1 MCGYLQI
8 RIIMFLGKNIITLGI
23 FCFVTL
29 LLLAG
34 LVVWNGQS
42 REIGKI
48 VAVEDRDISR
58 DKADVI
64 SLESVVEDDEK
75 TISAESFLAVLVKKG
90 GTKEIL
96 IEKNK
101 DTTLPMASISK
112 LLTALVAVEQ
122 YRADEVVTMS
132 EDAMKGKGVS
142 TVYHAGDR
150 FYFSGLFQALL
161 VGSHNEV
168 ANLLAEKVGTDGF
181 VGLMNQKARKIGLT
195 KTSFVNVT
203 GLDTATS
210 SVRINSSTAT
220 DVVEL
225 VRYIEMNQPQILS
238 ITGQRGFDLFDVNKK
253 LIAKIVNTNILIGRD
268 DLPFV
273 VIGGKTGETPRAK
286 QSLVVLAQT
295 PCGEKIFSVVLGSKD
310 RFGDMQK
317 ILRYVK
323 GQIKSDCQI

>member
-1 MCGYLQI
+1 
-8 RIIMFLGKNIITLGI
+8 MFPSKNIITLSI
-23 FCFVTL
+23 LCSVIL

-34 LVVWNGQS
+34 LVIWNGQS
-42 REIGKI
+42 KQAGKI
-48 VAVEDRDISR
+48 VAVA
-58 DKADVI
+58 DKDGSSNMDGTI
-64 SLESVVEDDEK
+64 SLESVVEDDKK
-75 TISAESFLAVLVKKG
+75 TISAESFLAVLVKKD

-101 DTTLPMASISK
+101 NTILPIASISK
-112 LLTALVAVEQ
+112 LVTALVAVEQ
-122 YRADEVVTMS
+122 YHTDEVVTVS
-132 EDAMKGKGVS
+132 EDSVKGKVLS
-142 TVYHAGDR
+142 TVYHVADR
-150 FYFSGLFQALL
+150 FYFSDLLQALL

-168 ANLLAEKVGTDGF
+168 ANLLAEKVGEASF
-181 VGLMNQKARKIGLT
+181 VSAMNQKASKIGLT

-210 SVRINSSTAT
+210 SVRINSSTSSN
-220 DVVEL
+220 VVEL
-225 VRYIEMNQPQILS
+225 VQYMEMNQPDILS

-253 LIAKIVNTNILIGRD
+253 LIARIMNTNILIGRD

-286 QSLVVLAQT
+286 QSLVVVAQT

-317 ILRYVK
+317 ILRYVN
-323 GQIKSDCQI
+323 GQIGFDCPEYNLI